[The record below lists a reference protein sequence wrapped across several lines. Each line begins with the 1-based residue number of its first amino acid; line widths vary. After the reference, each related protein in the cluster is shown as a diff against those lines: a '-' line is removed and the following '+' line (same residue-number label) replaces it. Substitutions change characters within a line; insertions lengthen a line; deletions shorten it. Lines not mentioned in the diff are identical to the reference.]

1 MEETKIEEPSVVEP
15 PKEEEVKVHIP
26 VKYEVVVKYNH
37 YKEKF
42 PVVDG
47 VLQE

>member
-1 MEETKIEEPSVVEP
+1 MEETKIEEPTIVEP
-15 PKEEEVKVHIP
+15 QKEEEVKIHIP
-26 VKYEVVVKYNH
+26 IKFEVVVKYNH

-47 VLQE
+47 VL